1 MAAELIT
8 STCNFGKMEEESVQ
22 ETVEIATQ
30 STDHSHCCVPECNS
44 DARYNPENKVS
55 CQKSEKKARVDQQ
68 NKQRP
73 WKVIQ
78 GMCLN
83 PSILHFSN

>member
-1 MAAELIT
+1 
-8 STCNFGKMEEESVQ
+8 MEVESVQ

-55 CQKSEKKARVDQQ
+55 FHTFPKNAKSPKRRREWI
-68 NKQRP
+68 NKIRRDP
-73 WKVIQ
+73 GKLFKV
-78 GMCLN
+78 CD
-83 PSILHFSN
+83 